1 MSRDIPLPPVP
12 EANAG
17 EFLASAVGI
26 WLWDIARNKL
36 YADSRF
42 AELYG
47 ADRRQLALGASTELF
62 FDHIHPDDRMRI
74 RIAVAGVMHGVTHFS
89 RQFRIVPPDGSVR
102 WVSAEGRPEGGKGGK
117 IQRFTGVLSD
127 ISDQKH
133 TEERLR
139 IAQSAGGVGTF
150 EYVSGFG
157 TADVSEQ
164 FCKLLGLA
172 PTDTVALRAINA
184 VLPAGHPPLIGG
196 PEDVQHEGEMPYREL
211 KIVRPDTGETRWLA
225 RRGEVRRD
233 GPAGGMRFIGV
244 IYDITPFKTV
254 ESKLLALTE
263 TLEGRVAVTTRERDQ
278 VWNNSLDLLAVL
290 SADGLF
296 RSVSPSWT
304 VLLGYQPEELIGHRP
319 GEFLVDGD
327 PDVGGLSLTTFEN
340 RYRHKDGGERWIAW
354 RTLLEDDLVYA
365 YGRDVTQ
372 EREKQEALRQAE
384 NQLRQAQKMEAVG
397 QLTGGI
403 AHDFN
408 NMLTGIIG
416 SLDIMRR
423 RIARGQTDQLERF
436 MDSAVASAQRA
447 ASLTHRLLAFS
458 RQQTLD
464 PKAVDV
470 AELIVSM
477 EDMLQRTLGETVRL
491 KSSTTAGLWQ
501 ALSDVNQLENAVLNL
516 AINARDAMPEGGSL
530 TIEAE
535 NIHLDAAAA
544 AKQAEVKPGDFVVVS
559 VTDTGEG
566 MPADV
571 LAKAFDPFFTTKPIG
586 QGTGLGL
593 STVYGFLRQIGGH
606 AEIRSEPRRGT
617 TVRMFLPR
625 FVGEAVAGQEDGDPS
640 ARPEGSGETVLVVED
655 EETVRILIVEVLAEL
670 GYRVL
675 QAANGEEAI
684 RHVKAGGPIDLL
696 ISDVGLPG
704 LNGRQVAEIARANRP
719 GLRVLFVTGY
729 AAKATVRSSFLEPG
743 MDLIAKP
750 FNMGELAAKISEMLT
765 PAAAGAESQREA

>member
-1 MSRDIPLPPVP
+1 MSRDIAPPSAP

-26 WLWDIARNKL
+26 WLWDVAHNKL

-47 ADRRQLALGASTELF
+47 ADRRQLALGASTEVF
-62 FDHIHPDDRMRI
+62 FNHIHPDDRMRI

-89 RQFRIVPPDGSVR
+89 RQFRISALDGGVH
-102 WVSAEGRPEGGKGGK
+102 WVSAEGRPETGKGGK

-127 ISDQKH
+127 ITEQKH

-150 EYVSGFG
+150 EYVNGFG

-184 VLPAGHPPLIGG
+184 VLPPGHPPLIGG
-196 PEDVQHEGEMPYREL
+196 PETAREGELPYREL
-211 KIVRPDTGETRWLA
+211 KIIRPDTGETRWLA

-233 GPAGGMRFIGV
+233 GPAGGLRFIGV
-244 IYDITPFKTV
+244 IYDITPFKSV

-290 SADGLF
+290 SADGVF

-304 VLLGYQPEELIGHRP
+304 ELLGYQPEELIGHRP
-319 GEFLVDGD
+319 AEFLVEGG
-327 PDVGGLSLTTFEN
+327 PDVDGLTLTNFEN
-340 RYRHKDGGERWIAW
+340 RYRHKDGGQRWIAW
-354 RTLLEDDLVYA
+354 RTLLEGDRVYA
-365 YGRDVTQ
+365 YGRDVTL

-384 NQLRQAQKMEAVG
+384 DQLRQAQKMEAVG

-408 NMLTGIIG
+408 NMLTGIMG
-416 SLDIMRR
+416 SLDIIRR
-423 RIARGQTDQLERF
+423 RIARGQVDSLDRF
-436 MDSAVASAQRA
+436 MESALASAQRA

-464 PKAVDV
+464 PKSVDV
-470 AELIVSM
+470 AELIESM
-477 EDMLQRTLGETVRL
+477 EDMLQRTLGEKVRL
-491 KSSTTAGLWQ
+491 KTGAGAGLWR
-501 ALSDVNQLENAVLNL
+501 ALSDVNQLENAILNL

-535 NIHLDAAAA
+535 NIQLDAAAA
-544 AKQAEVKPGDFVVVS
+544 ARHAEVKPGDYVMVS

-571 LAKAFDPFFTTKPIG
+571 VAKAFDPFFTTKPIG

-617 TVRMFLPR
+617 TIKMYLQR
-625 FVGEAVAGQEDGDPS
+625 FAGEASCDQETDDP
-640 ARPEGSGETVLVVED
+640 ALRAEGSGETVLVVED
-655 EETVRILIVEVLAEL
+655 EETVRVLIVEVLAEL

-684 RHVKAGGPIDLL
+684 RHVKAAGPIDLL

-704 LNGRQVAEIARANRP
+704 LNGRQVAEIARAIRP

-729 AAKATVRSSFLEPG
+729 AAKATIRSSFLEPG

-750 FNMGELAAKISEMLT
+750 FNMSELAAKISEILT
-765 PAAAGAESQREA
+765 PAGATDLQRGE